1 MSSKVEY
8 GVAESG
14 DANSVWKLVQQTIQ
28 SVYPKYYPKAVVS
41 FFCQLHDF
49 ANISSDIDNGNIKIL
64 TADGRIVA
72 TGSRVGNHVAR
83 VFVAPDCM
91 YNGYGSKMMS
101 CLEDEIACE
110 GYNCVCLETSIP
122 AKQFYLNRGYMVC
135 DIQRMLLSDSNQ
147 VFEYE
152 AMKKI
157 ICKK

>member
-1 MSSKVEY
+1 MVSKIEY
-8 GVAESG
+8 GIAKS
-14 DANSVWKLVQQTIQ
+14 DNANSVWKLVQQTIQ

-49 ANISSDIDNGNIKIL
+49 ANISSDIDDGKIKIL
-64 TADGRIVA
+64 SAAGRIVA

-83 VFVAPDCM
+83 VFVASDCLR
-91 YNGYGSKMMS
+91 NGYGSKMMN
-101 CLEDEIACE
+101 CLEDEVESE

-135 DIQRMLLSDSNQ
+135 DIQRMLLFDSNQ

-152 AMKKI
+152 VMKKI